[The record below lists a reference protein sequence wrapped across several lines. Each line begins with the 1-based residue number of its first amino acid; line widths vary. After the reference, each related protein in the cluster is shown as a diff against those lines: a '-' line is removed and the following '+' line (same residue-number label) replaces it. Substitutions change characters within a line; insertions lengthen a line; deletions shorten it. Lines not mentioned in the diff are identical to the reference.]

1 LLHMTRSHAVRALA
15 SLALVP
21 AAGTVVALAAD
32 RIDGG
37 DVKALNASLALERAA
52 IKAYGDALA
61 ANILTPPVAAVL
73 TRFQSE
79 HTLQQNAIVRALT
92 QASATVGTDVATMDP
107 ESFEAEADVLAYAYT
122 LERSIANAYVTGI
135 SSYKNRDYATLSASI
150 LGVTTTH
157 VALLAEA
164 LRRGAPYPTGLI
176 TV

>member
-1 LLHMTRSHAVRALA
+1 MILTRSHATRVLA

-21 AAGTVVALAAD
+21 VAGTSVARAAD

-79 HTLQQNAIVRALT
+79 HTAQQNALVGALT
-92 QASATVGTDVATMDP
+92 QASATVGTDVATVDP
-107 ESFEAEADVLAYAYT
+107 ESFKTESDVLAYAYT
-122 LERSIANAYVTGI
+122 LERSIANAYVTSI
-135 SSYKNRDYATLSASI
+135 ASYKKSDYATLTASI

-164 LRRGAPYPTGLI
+164 LRRGAPYPTGLV
-176 TV
+176 TG

>member
-1 LLHMTRSHAVRALA
+1 MTLTRAGAARALA

-32 RIDGG
+32 RVDAG

-52 IKAYGDALA
+52 VKAYGDAIG

-79 HTLQQNAIVRALT
+79 HTAQQNAIVGALT
-92 QASATVGTDVATMDP
+92 QASATIGTDVATEDP
-107 ESFEAEADVLAYAYT
+107 ESFKTEADVLAYAYT
-122 LERSIANAYVTGI
+122 LERAIANAYVTSI
-135 SSYKNRDYATLSASI
+135 ASYKNRDYATLSASI

-176 TV
+176 TA